1 MRTMKDSNYPGILW
15 IIAAALS
22 ILVFV
27 STSFANISV
36 SKFSGDAVSQI
47 PIEVPPG
54 RNGIQPNL
62 ALTYS
67 SSGGTA
73 GLAQA
78 GHWIWVRFSG
88 PQKKGLNYAGS
99 DYVVSGGE
107 LVPVSVDSSGN
118 GEYRVKIESQFT
130 KYVYNASTGW
140 VATTTDGT
148 KYFYGQTTASRQDST
163 KGVFKWCLDRVEDT
177 NHNFMYYTYTKDQ
190 GQVYP
195 SRIYYTGNTAGL
207 TAKNSVRFYLEGT
220 SDVHVS
226 YATKSEVKTAY
237 RLKTIRMIGNS
248 SISKVYGLKYDEL
261 DYASNITQVQL
272 KEVTQYGSDVAL
284 SENGEIVSGTSR
296 KIAGCSYY
304 SPEKG
309 FNQINKPLQIDFST
323 SLVRVQGDFDGNGQ
337 TDFLLTDSN
346 SPDSEAIVN
355 PNSRTFSYLLNDDG
369 SFRIVQFSLGLD
381 FVQALVR
388 VQGDFNGDGLTDF
401 LLTDSNAPTSMEIV
415 NPDTRH
421 IPIFP
426 KVMELLIKRHILWVL
441 ALVGRL

>member
-1 MRTMKDSNYPGILW
+1 MKDSHYPGILW

-67 SSGGTA
+67 SSGGNGWLGA
-73 GLAQA
+73 GWSLDMGSIQ
-78 GHWIWVRFSG
+78 RST
-88 PQKKGLNYAGS
+88 KKGLNYAGS

-118 GEYRVKIESQFT
+118 GEYGAKIESQFT

-190 GQVYP
+190 GQ
-195 SRIYYTGNTAGL
+195 I
-207 TAKNSVRFYLEGT
+207 
-220 SDVHVS
+220 
-226 YATKSEVKTAY
+226 
-237 RLKTIRMIGNS
+237 
-248 SISKVYGLKYDEL
+248 
-261 DYASNITQVQL
+261 
-272 KEVTQYGSDVAL
+272 
-284 SENGEIVSGTSR
+284 
-296 KIAGCSYY
+296 
-304 SPEKG
+304 
-309 FNQINKPLQIDFST
+309 
-323 SLVRVQGDFDGNGQ
+323 
-337 TDFLLTDSN
+337 
-346 SPDSEAIVN
+346 
-355 PNSRTFSYLLNDDG
+355 
-369 SFRIVQFSLGLD
+369 
-381 FVQALVR
+381 
-388 VQGDFNGDGLTDF
+388 
-401 LLTDSNAPTSMEIV
+401 
-415 NPDTRH
+415 
-421 IPIFP
+421 
-426 KVMELLIKRHILWVL
+426 
-441 ALVGRL
+441 